1 MLVAVFAFAE
11 TASSQIVSELEPES
25 RRPASDSAQP
35 TAPTDNSNSAKAQ
48 SGAIANSKT
57 MGSTVKSKALSAE
70 SATESPAHVEL
81 AYATPTTRG
90 DAWGP
95 LWGETTQ
102 FPSEQRHSK
111 LVYLLDQAVRL
122 KRIQIESCGADFSD
136 AAEVWLDHLR
146 KAERLEGG
154 RSQMLWKLENDGEK
168 VQSISIAFLESAGV
182 CLKKV
187 ELETEPPLRT
197 PKWIRVGEDSVV
209 TWADGVPL
217 AEGSDRG
224 RLSFN
229 EEIEF
234 DGVRIW
240 LGDHLPLEAWPSS
253 GRPREVELQAQGIS
267 RHLVLP
273 VRDTRFAQEFRFADL
288 VAGDSPWAKGIKAR
302 SVSLAMRGVHS
313 GTSEQTQ
320 ARDRARIAE
329 VQLLSRDQATPI
341 LLRAARIPE
350 QDDVK
355 AWRAVDFAKVLD
367 RELKSDEREGIEAS
381 WVFRFRS
388 DGSYFAGNA
397 SWSSQGRWRVLG
409 RPSSDG
415 LRLEL
420 KGGKWRTPR
429 PSDSVP
435 CASRCHAVDEQRSI
449 ASQMRTQAGEISV
462 SEVVELQKFD
472 RARWILRN
480 RKPAASRHL
489 DFSDVRLR
497 VNSLLD

>member
-1 MLVAVFAFAE
+1 MLVAALAFAE
-11 TASSQIVSELEPES
+11 TASSQIVSELEPAS
-25 RRPASDSAQP
+25 RRPASESPNPASTIP
-35 TAPTDNSNSAKAQ
+35 LSHT
-48 SGAIANSKT
+48 KT
-57 MGSTVKSKALSAE
+57 KSKPTRSSTTRSMGLAKESAAELSA
-70 SATESPAHVEL
+70 HIEL
-81 AYATPTTRG
+81 AYSTPTTRG

-95 LWGETTQ
+95 LWGESTQ

-111 LVYLLDQAVRL
+111 LVYLFDRSVRL
-122 KRIQIESCGADFSD
+122 KRIQIESCGAEFSD
-136 AAEVWLDHLR
+136 AAEIWLDHLR

-154 RSQMLWKLENDGEK
+154 RSQMSWKLENDGEK
-168 VQSISIAFLESAGV
+168 VQSISVAFLESAGV

-187 ELETEPPLRT
+187 DLETEPSLLT
-197 PKWIRVGEDSVV
+197 PKWVRVGEDSIAN
-209 TWADGVPL
+209 WADGVPL
-217 AEGSDRG
+217 AEGPDRG
-224 RLSFN
+224 RLNFN

-253 GRPREVELQAQGIS
+253 GRPREVELRAKGIS
-267 RHLVLP
+267 RNLVLP
-273 VRDTRFAQEFRFADL
+273 LRDTRFAQEFRFADL
-288 VAGDSPWAKGIKAR
+288 VAGESPWAKGVKTR
-302 SVSLAMRGVHS
+302 SISFAMRGVHS
-313 GTSEQTQ
+313 GTSEQAQ

-329 VQLLSRDQATPI
+329 VQLLSRDHATPI
-341 LLRAARIPE
+341 LLRSARIPE

-355 AWRAVDFAKVLD
+355 AWRALDFAKVLD
-367 RELKSDEREGIEAS
+367 RELKSDEREGTEAS

-388 DGSYFAGNA
+388 DGSYFAGNV

-429 PSDSVP
+429 PSDTVP
-435 CASRCHAVDEQRSI
+435 CASRCHAVDEQRGI

-462 SEVVELQKFD
+462 SEVVELQKFE

-480 RKPAASRHL
+480 RNPPAARNL

-497 VNSLLD
+497 VNSLFD